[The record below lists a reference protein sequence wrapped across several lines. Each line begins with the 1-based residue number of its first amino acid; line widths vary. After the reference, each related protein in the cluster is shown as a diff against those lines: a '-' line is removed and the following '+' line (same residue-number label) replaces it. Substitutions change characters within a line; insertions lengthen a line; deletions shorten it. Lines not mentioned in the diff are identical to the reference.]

1 MPYAIVA
8 VIALILD
15 QLIKYWTTVNI
26 VVDTGEA
33 KLIPGLI
40 HLANVHNTGAAFS
53 FLEGAR
59 WFFVIL
65 CLIFVLIVVYALVK
79 NLITDKVCR
88 WAAIF
93 VLAGAVGNCIDR
105 ILNGYVVDM
114 FEFDFLIFKRP
125 FPVFNLAD
133 IFITLGVIA
142 FCVALLLE
150 KPAPKAKKAAG
161 DAADG
166 TDAAP
171 RPTGFRFLEK
181 KAASGEKQ
189 AAPAAER
196 APLIR
201 RKPKPVVNDLHQHD
215 LSDVPP
221 LDPTTPLPSGKSAPA
236 HPKPLHRKRLPPIRS
251 SIPSLPPRRHP
262 VPQNRRSPQSA
273 SLPHVPLR
281 PLLPLRLP
289 SPTSSPQPPLPS
301 LPRMSLI
308 WTPSLRNSVICDGTA
323 DFYQ

>member
-88 WAAIF
+88 WAAVF
-93 VLAGAVGNCIDR
+93 VMAGAVGNCIDR
-105 ILNGYVVDM
+105 ILCGYVVDM

-133 IFITLGVIA
+133 IFITLGVIV

-150 KPAPKAKKAAG
+150 KPAPAAKKSAPGTEKSA
-161 DAADG
+161 DAESKPK
-166 TDAAP
+166 TP
-171 RPTGFRFLEK
+171 LFFEK
-181 KAASGEKQ
+181 KAASAEKQ
-189 AAPAAER
+189 SAPAAER
-196 APLIR
+196 PPLLR
-201 RKPKPVVNDLHQHD
+201 RKPKPVVNDLRQHD

-221 LDPTTPLPSGKSAPA
+221 LDPNDPFAEWEKRASEPKAAAPETPASKPIVYTQPAAAEVRRPAEPAVPAAVKPAARPAAPVAPA
-236 HPKPLHRKRLPPIRS
+236 APAVPDVKPAAPAAKPAADEFDLD
-251 SIPSLPPRRHP
+251 SILAEFRD
-262 VPQNRRSPQSA
+262 
-273 SLPHVPLR
+273 L
-281 PLLPLRLP
+281 
-289 SPTSSPQPPLPS
+289 
-301 LPRMSLI
+301 
-308 WTPSLRNSVICDGTA
+308 
-323 DFYQ
+323 